1 MLSVHI
7 IACGQLRKG
16 PEHDLLHDYFNRYA
30 KIGRG
35 VGLGPVSVIEVV
47 DKRGIGIAEEAVLLR
62 KAIPKRAVTM
72 ILDERGKLL
81 SSVTFSQ
88 KLSVWRDTG
97 VQDLAILIGGADGLD
112 PSLRAEADFAL
123 SFGKMVWPHLLA
135 RVMLSEQL
143 FRAASILGNTPYH
156 RL

>member
-1 MLSVHI
+1 M
-7 IACGQLRKG
+7 
-16 PEHDLLHDYFNRYA
+16 
-30 KIGRG
+30 
-35 VGLGPVSVIEVV
+35 GLGPVSIIEVA